1 MYFLFFLNSTP
12 VLHRR
17 NPDTT
22 SFKQNSNCSRRP
34 RSVRFRLSPHALLNE
49 ENRNDDRDGNENSR
63 KMGDAAW
70 MNLARDLVPDA
81 PETDTSDSTPST
93 PQWEY
98 PEGQLGPNNS
108 EEDNAAWRKWQT
120 AVDEANE
127 QQLEARDPKAETDFW
142 RTAARDI
149 TTSTSTEEQSSSKE
163 NSSTFV
169 SAESKLQNDLVE
181 SSREEIW
188 GMARG
193 VSGEMSELQ
202 NQLRTELE
210 EYNPTENTDQY
221 RNMARELTNPP
232 TDDIEQPSKTTGKV
246 NFMKSSDD
254 IGADPGSGWNPDVD
268 WMRYDDVG
276 RELLKK
282 RQKED
287 LRAAEQNAR
296 ELQQNAIE
304 DINKMEALEQ
314 QEFTETGGIQDEA
327 GNTIFPTYTDQS
339 VSEDK
344 LYQSSS
350 GDLPGFIKNRYGR
363 TGTYGSNWSKAEEE
377 AAELKAKGVPLRDP
391 KADSDAWRSVAR
403 ELNLEVDGELDAT
416 LESEERAQSMK
427 DFRTSTD
434 STISSPEIESDIE
447 SFSSSETNGSD
458 SAEVFSD
465 SDTAENSWSAWRT
478 GNINW
483 EAANK
488 EVEQRDPKKEV
499 DMWRS
504 NARELTSGIASE
516 DKKEN
521 DTVLEPKQATSET
534 SVWEQYRD
542 ANAKWKSSLSDGEQ
556 SEKFEEGNPYRWMS
570 TEPTTTDWGAAFDSK
585 ATSDK
590 AAWENWDNV
599 GGQNVREGA
608 RLWWETKLSSSSTR
622 TNKTETPGND
632 LLSDDL
638 LTNTM
643 KNARNSQSSGP
654 KREKRVRSDPSLQT
668 WMSVARELSNDGAQT
683 TELEGNNDSN
693 EK

>member
-210 EYNPTENTDQY
+210 EYNPTENTYQY

-344 LYQSSS
+344 L
-350 GDLPGFIKNRYGR
+350 
-363 TGTYGSNWSKAEEE
+363 
-377 AAELKAKGVPLRDP
+377 
-391 KADSDAWRSVAR
+391 
-403 ELNLEVDGELDAT
+403 
-416 LESEERAQSMK
+416 
-427 DFRTSTD
+427 
-434 STISSPEIESDIE
+434 
-447 SFSSSETNGSD
+447 
-458 SAEVFSD
+458 
-465 SDTAENSWSAWRT
+465 
-478 GNINW
+478 
-483 EAANK
+483 
-488 EVEQRDPKKEV
+488 
-499 DMWRS
+499 
-504 NARELTSGIASE
+504 
-516 DKKEN
+516 
-521 DTVLEPKQATSET
+521 
-534 SVWEQYRD
+534 
-542 ANAKWKSSLSDGEQ
+542 
-556 SEKFEEGNPYRWMS
+556 
-570 TEPTTTDWGAAFDSK
+570 
-585 ATSDK
+585 
-590 AAWENWDNV
+590 
-599 GGQNVREGA
+599 
-608 RLWWETKLSSSSTR
+608 
-622 TNKTETPGND
+622 
-632 LLSDDL
+632 
-638 LTNTM
+638 
-643 KNARNSQSSGP
+643 
-654 KREKRVRSDPSLQT
+654 
-668 WMSVARELSNDGAQT
+668 
-683 TELEGNNDSN
+683 
-693 EK
+693 